1 MYEQTHRSSALDMDA
16 NEILSAN
23 LGRGARV
30 KSRGFAGAVAAL
42 AVLAVAVGFGVYAL
56 GGSGDIETASPAASE
71 PVATT
76 TTSYQPDMDVMDEG
90 EIPASTTTKPLITGE
105 TSDDSLSEEP
115 ATTTVSWTPDMKY
128 APEDLKPIA
137 GEVNLTL
144 DEDNAVVHFTRS
156 ISEDFPQADMKF
168 WLIDEQVDM
177 LKGIYEDYR
186 SGEITADTLT
196 LENDPSQISGGT
208 LLSVSF
214 LNKDGEM
221 VYLEGVDINEK
232 KAYVRLIDGA
242 EECVTGKVFYFS
254 PDNQMY
260 MVLWKIWDTYYD
272 AYEGTDSLG

>member
-1 MYEQTHRSSALDMDA
+1 MKEKDMLKNMYEQTHRSSALDMDA

-177 LKGIYEDYR
+177 LKGIYEDGIA
-186 SGEITADTLT
+186 SDLQLSEIKDKLNITGLDRITLVT
-196 LENDPSQISGGT
+196 
-208 LLSVSF
+208 F
-214 LNKDGEM
+214 
-221 VYLEGVDINEK
+221 VD
-232 KAYVRLIDGA
+232 
-242 EECVTGKVFYFS
+242 
-254 PDNQMY
+254 
-260 MVLWKIWDTYYD
+260 KILV
-272 AYEGTDSLG
+272 YEGNKIEIVTKFDSLIEKVEGIVEMAASAKEAV